1 MRWEEELCGVGGWRD
16 HVGCGDGGTVSG
28 RRNLWGE
35 GMKEL
40 CGVEDGGIVGSGGM
54 DGLCGMRG

>member
-1 MRWEEELCGVGGWRD
+1 MWGG
-16 HVGCGDGGTVSG
+16 GMEGDGGTVSG
-28 RRNLWGE
+28 GRNLWGE

-40 CGVEDGGIVGSGGM
+40 GVEDGGSVGSGGM